1 MVDGIEDAMIV
12 LPLVRSLEGLP
23 VVHETAEDVHRY
35 YRPQASF
42 VTVEKYFGITLLDD
56 ELGYVAWFDGLNIF
70 PILRVCLKKETP

>member
-1 MVDGIEDAMIV
+1 MIV

-23 VVHETAEDVHRY
+23 VVHETAEDVLRY

-56 ELGYVAWFDGLNIF
+56 ELGYVAWSTG
-70 PILRVCLKKETP
+70 